1 MMSTAKNSLLIELTT
16 DSDDER
22 PVYISGTFCN
32 WNPQL
37 PEFQMTRVARG
48 KYQYRFP
55 ASFRFE
61 QTLEYK
67 YTRGGWDQ
75 VELTAQGEASK
86 NRKLRPR
93 TATKRDFV
101 PHWRRNG
108 LAFDERKMPLVETV
122 SDAFLMPQLERSR
135 RIRILLP
142 HDYHQNPTKTYPVLY
157 MQDAQNL
164 FGQGSNYGNWE
175 IDKKMAIMA
184 AQGKGE
190 FLVVA
195 IDHGDS
201 ERINEFTPYANPK
214 LGKGVGKKYA
224 NFIVRTL
231 KPHIDAQYRT
241 KPERQFTGIGGSS
254 MGGLIS
260 IYAGMMYPET
270 LGRLLVFSPSLWV
283 SSKIY
288 FDAIEFFNPEDT
300 KIYAYAGGKE
310 SRYMVPSVERLK
322 EAIQRQGWDA
332 SRLQFMLSTD
342 PQGQHNEAR
351 WGKEFPKAVS
361 WLFME

>member
-1 MMSTAKNSLLIELTT
+1 
-16 DSDDER
+16 
-22 PVYISGTFCN
+22 
-32 WNPQL
+32 
-37 PEFQMTRVARG
+37 
-48 KYQYRFP
+48 
-55 ASFRFE
+55 
-61 QTLEYK
+61 YK

-75 VELTAQGEASK
+75 VELDAYGEPSK

-93 TATKRDFV
+93 TGIRRDSV

-108 LAFDERKMPLVETV
+108 LPFDRIKLPIIETV
-122 SDAFLMPQLERSR
+122 SDAFLMPQLGRNR
-135 RIRILLP
+135 RVRVLLP
-142 HDYHQNPTKTYPVLY
+142 HNYRHTTSTYPVLY
-157 MQDAQNL
+157 MQDGQNL
-164 FGQGSNYGNWE
+164 FGEGSAYGNWE
-175 IDKKMAIMA
+175 IDKKMAVMA
-184 AQGKGE
+184 AQERGD
-190 FLVVA
+190 FIVVA

-201 ERINEFTPYANPK
+201 ERINEFTPYTNAK

-231 KPHIDAQYRT
+231 KPHIDTHYRT

-322 EAIQRQGWDA
+322 EAIQKQGWDA
-332 SRLQFMLSTD
+332 AKLQFKLATD

-351 WGKEFPKAVS
+351 WSKEFPKAVE
-361 WLFME
+361 WLFTK